1 MSASRYE
8 PVGNTCPTIDEIIA
22 DLEGCVENLK
32 GSTVQNI
39 SDVVDDTVK
48 TIKSIYKDYNSPIEK
63 VRSANQSLRNW
74 GNELVE
80 DLEEAEKEITRLE
93 QLV

>member
-8 PVGNTCPTIDEIIA
+8 PVGNTCPKIDEIIA
-22 DLEGCVENLK
+22 DLGGCLDNLK
-32 GSTVQNI
+32 GATVHNI
-39 SDVVDDTVK
+39 SDVVHEAIETL
-48 TIKSIYKDYNSPIEK
+48 SRLSSMYSPLEDI
-63 VRSANQSLRNW
+63 RSANLALRRW